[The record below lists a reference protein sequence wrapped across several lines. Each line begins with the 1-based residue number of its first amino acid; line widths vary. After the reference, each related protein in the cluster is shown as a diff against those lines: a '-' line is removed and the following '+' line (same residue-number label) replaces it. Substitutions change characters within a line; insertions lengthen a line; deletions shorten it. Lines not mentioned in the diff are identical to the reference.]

1 MHQMRA
7 MIAKVSAKGLRGL
20 SLHLVAAVIMV
31 LGLVP
36 VKSQAT
42 EIVAGGL
49 GDGSCGNATV
59 TAHEASGAVVNFKS
73 CVGRLAGN
81 DATGDGDPLL
91 SLLNDED
98 IFGATDWIFFGKSDG
113 NNPAFLAS
121 TDQTSGIWSLWD
133 DTAAIAGPF
142 VISFK
147 HGNGFSAFFFDDL
160 ISVRGGDF
168 ALSSALSGGGRNNRV
183 NALSHASVFLSPTTS
198 TTVAVPLPAT
208 LVFLGFG
215 LILLGLLGGRRS
227 RLCQLIKKGAA

>member
-1 MHQMRA
+1 MQQMRA
-7 MIAKVSAKGLRGL
+7 IIGNGSAKGLRGS
-20 SLHLVAAVIMV
+20 SLYLLAALIIG
-31 LGLVP
+31 LGLNP
-36 VKSQAT
+36 IKSQAA

-73 CVGRLAGN
+73 CIGRLAGN
-81 DATGDGDPLL
+81 DAKGDGDPLL
-91 SLLNDED
+91 LLLNDED

-113 NNPAFLAS
+113 NAPAFLAS
-121 TDQTSGIWSLWD
+121 NDQTSGTWSLWD
-133 DTAAIAGPF
+133 DAASIAGPF

-168 ALSSALSGGGRNNRV
+168 ALSPALSGGGRNNRV

-198 TTVAVPLPAT
+198 TITAVPLPAT

-215 LILLGLLGGRRS
+215 LILLGFLGGRRS
-227 RLCQLIKKGAA
+227 RLGQRLKKGAA